1 MKAFL
6 ESCYYCKCEKPLN
19 NKNGHKCNTHPDVC
33 KLCAK
38 PAHSEE
44 AKNKMYC
51 ENCNRYCFNQDCFN
65 NHHDVCKEVYK
76 CKDYNKII
84 LRTEIHM
91 CGYSRCRN
99 CDVIVKTDEH
109 KCYMLPKKS
118 KLIQESI
125 YGLIIRHN
133 QILVPR
139 FKNQTLLWPIILVEQ
154 SSASKPITNFA
165 NG

>member
-109 KCYMLPKKS
+109 KCYMLPKK
-118 KLIQESI
+118 
-125 YGLIIRHN
+125 
-133 QILVPR
+133 
-139 FKNQTLLWPIILVEQ
+139 
-154 SSASKPITNFA
+154 
-165 NG
+165 